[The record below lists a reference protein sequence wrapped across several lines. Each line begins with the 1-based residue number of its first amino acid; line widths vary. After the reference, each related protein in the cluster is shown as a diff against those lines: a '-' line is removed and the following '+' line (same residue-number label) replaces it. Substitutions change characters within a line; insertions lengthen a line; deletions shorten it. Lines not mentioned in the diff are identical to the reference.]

1 LYEPVHGSAPDIA
14 GKGMANPLGAILSA
28 AMMLEHSFELS
39 RDAVRLERAI
49 VKVLSRGYRTPDL
62 KSRSG
67 REKTKER
74 IVSTREMGELICDY
88 IRMPDAT

>member
-1 LYEPVHGSAPDIA
+1 
-14 GKGMANPLGAILSA
+14 
-28 AMMLEHSFELS
+28 
-39 RDAVRLERAI
+39 
-49 VKVLSRGYRTPDL
+49 VLSRGYRTPDL

-74 IVSTREMGELICDY
+74 IVSTKEMGELVCDY

>member
-1 LYEPVHGSAPDIA
+1 MARGSRTNLATLIADVGDKSPVDR
-14 GKGMANPLGAILSA
+14 
-28 AMMLEHSFELS
+28 AM
-39 RDAVRLERAI
+39 

-67 REKTKER
+67 RDKAKER
-74 IVSTREMGELICDY
+74 VVSTKEMGELICDY